1 MRAVLQRVLES
12 RVEVEGR
19 VVGEIG
25 RGLNVLVGVGQGD
38 TEADVQALA
47 DKVAGLRIFEDEQGK
62 MNLSVLEV
70 GGAILAIS
78 QFTLYGDCRKGRR
91 PSFASAAPPDPAKH
105 LYASF
110 CSALRQR
117 GLHVAEGIFQ
127 ADMKVTI
134 VNDGPVTCLLD
145 TARLF

>member
-12 RVEVEGR
+12 RVEVDGR
-19 VVGEIG
+19 VVGAIE
-25 RGLNVLVGVGQGD
+25 RGLNVLVGVGKGD
-38 TEADVQALA
+38 TEADVQSLA
-47 DKVAGLRIFEDEQGK
+47 DKVCGLRIFEDAEGK
-62 MNLSVLEV
+62 MNLSVQEV

-91 PSFASAAPPDPAKH
+91 PSFAAAAPPEEARR
-105 LYASF
+105 LYAAF
-110 CSALRQR
+110 CDALRQR
-117 GLHVAEGIFQ
+117 GVHVAEGIFQ

-145 TARLF
+145 TTRAF